1 MINTDTETDYWPWKW
16 MHDGREC
23 QTREDFRNA
32 WLSIDP
38 FADNIFTPR
47 VSKHTNKRGDDL
59 ERKVSENIVCV
70 HDEFKVTDKISLADY
85 QDYSIKKF
93 DSQMEK
99 IANKH
104 PKLFV
109 GMSGGIDSSMV
120 FSWCVK
126 NKVDMKSFVWQND
139 VWQGEVNKM
148 MAQKVLEIGQQA
160 NVPMKLYDLGTGE
173 FNMDK
178 VLTEYC
184 EADIF
189 EFPHS
194 NMVTHGNGWDH
205 KASGW
210 GALSAEYDERH
221 KVLGLG
227 TDELFLHRTA
237 TYVRLI
243 PKRILE
249 YVKRIHVPPTFLA
262 NGNYRIGVGPTSWPD
277 KIEVNQQKQVVDSW
291 DEYGYLGHLSGNESW
306 PAATKEWLQAWHSID
321 SDSCSAEQ
329 YNDMINV
336 GWLKRV
342 IVDWVGDSWVDLI
355 HSVPCGEKYHEM
367 NPDFRKYILSQIDK
381 FFHEYNKRGIGAE
394 AFYWR
399 EWKQTLKY
407 FNKISSKLLEEIH
420 TLNWFLKNQK

>member
-1 MINTDTETDYWPWKW
+1 MLNTDTETNYWPWKW

-32 WLSIDP
+32 WISIDP

-47 VSKHTNKRGDDL
+47 VNKHTNNRGDDL

-139 VWQGEVNKM
+139 VWQGEINKM
-148 MAQKVLEIGQQA
+148 MAQKVLEIGRQA

-227 TDELFLHRTA
+227 SAPLRG
-237 TYVRLI
+237 LI
-243 PKRILE
+243 K
-249 YVKRIHVPPTFLA
+249 
-262 NGNYRIGVGPTSWPD
+262 
-277 KIEVNQQKQVVDSW
+277 
-291 DEYGYLGHLSGNESW
+291 
-306 PAATKEWLQAWHSID
+306 
-321 SDSCSAEQ
+321 
-329 YNDMINV
+329 
-336 GWLKRV
+336 
-342 IVDWVGDSWVDLI
+342 
-355 HSVPCGEKYHEM
+355 
-367 NPDFRKYILSQIDK
+367 
-381 FFHEYNKRGIGAE
+381 
-394 AFYWR
+394 
-399 EWKQTLKY
+399 
-407 FNKISSKLLEEIH
+407 
-420 TLNWFLKNQK
+420 